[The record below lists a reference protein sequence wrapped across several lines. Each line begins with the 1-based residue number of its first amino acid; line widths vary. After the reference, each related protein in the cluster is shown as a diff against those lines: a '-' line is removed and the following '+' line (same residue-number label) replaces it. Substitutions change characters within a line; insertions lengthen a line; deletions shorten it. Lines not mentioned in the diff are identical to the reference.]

1 MENEAIQRAKQIKQ
15 TKMRYFKDKNY
26 DEKLSFDSKR
36 RMLLQC
42 EHL

>member
-1 MENEAIQRAKQIKQ
+1 MENEAIQRAKQVKEI
-15 TKMRYFKDKNY
+15 KMRYFKDKNY

-36 RMLLQC
+36 KMLLQY